1 MAYSAPT
8 LRTVIRVRVAMAA
21 VSTFDRLTELAETA
35 ARHVDHLSASV
46 AKLSNAHDVDQL
58 FQYTVRIALEY
69 EGMDSN
75 MVTVYRNLLAAG
87 DILTN
92 PITFSEQ
99 ELDDG
104 YLPNISGRSLNGV
117 MKTMHRMTIS
127 GALRRPGFYRSSTSK
142 LQREVYVQKMR
153 LFTENTWHTSEGR
166 WIHLAHTVLLYQDS
180 ATEERFAAMMRAA
193 TVCGGPYKCEVY
205 LKEVL
210 SAFANRQLDPVY
222 QDYLNLLGMEVGFNN
237 ARVIDSW
244 LHKDN
249 QRQPLLTLL
258 DTFTTAAAKIPK
270 QLSLEEAIRAQDTVD
285 RMQGLAH
292 AGFVVDAGVLRHL
305 DGAGDPAIHRFVEEH
320 KAGDLEDFARSQVGG
335 AFWGTSKPQITYREF
350 GDFKRVWDI
359 MLDQQYKGEREAE
372 ERYVDSRNAHRQSA
386 KEMLN
391 RDKTYRSRF
400 GLASA
405 NGAPAPPPPPPDF
418 MKTTAPGGPPSNPD
432 LLSQIRQGTML
443 RPAEDRPEPKSAPAS
458 AEPPSIMDSL
468 AAAIGMRRSA
478 FVDEEDSPEP
488 SDDEF
493 ADEVESP
500 EPSDDED
507 TTDIEQER
515 RDLEE
520 EKRKLAETQ
529 RMYEENERRKREEE
543 DRRRREEEDRR
554 RRQRDEEEERE
565 EDRRRQRRREQE
577 AEEDRLREE
586 ERRKRAEDD
595 AARKKAEAARKKE
608 EKERKKREA
617 AEEKERKKREAAEEK
632 ERLHQALI
640 DAKAKREAYDL
651 QRLKA
656 DEEARRAKEQKLRA
670 ESDEAPALPARSGQQ
685 SREQFILKP
694 ESDEVTGRVSNRR
707 VPGNY
712 FDALQTVGITRDDVV
727 TVDNF
732 LQTVARWRNDIP
744 ALKRVG
750 PKQPR
755 PVDKK
760 TGELIPFDQY
770 YNRYNKNNESIEAFK
785 ARNTAWEASDT
796 SAEDADARRRAQTKI
811 MYQVFEKGFL
821 ETKKPQDWKT
831 AFSMVMPNPTMPELR
846 DFYDFCFFCYMLTRS
861 VNFKKI
867 RKSFGGAHWSPHVYG
882 ITPEIRSVMEEYHG
896 DWQALRSLHAYENSD
911 HYLPG
916 AGAFEKL
923 PATSVTAPEKTLVSF
938 EITPTRARFAE
949 KTAEKI
955 YGDLRTNATRVN
967 IRGSLPGHGKHMA
980 LLEKHLPEALDNSR
994 YQVLAVRDDQI
1005 DRMGRLLAKPGAARA
1020 FLQQQLLDRHASATN
1035 GCWVNAEGYQVDPRA
1050 LVHPKSHKVSLGDQE
1065 PFLVRMPF
1073 LH

>member
-1 MAYSAPT
+1 MA
-8 LRTVIRVRVAMAA
+8 V
-21 VSTFDRLTELAETA
+21 LA
-35 ARHVDHLSASV
+35 
-46 AKLSNAHDVDQL
+46 NAGDVDIL
-58 FQYTVRIALEY
+58 FQYTVRSAFQFDNR
-69 EGMDSN
+69 DSN
-75 MVTVYRNLLAAG
+75 MITVYKQLVTEGGVLS
-87 DILTN
+87 N
-92 PITFSEQ
+92 PVTLSDQ
-99 ELDDG
+99 ELADG
-104 YLPNISGRSLNGV
+104 YLPNISGRSLGGV
-117 MKTMHRMTIS
+117 MTTIQTMKIGT
-127 GALRRPGFYRSSTSK
+127 ALRKSGFYRGPTSK
-142 LQREVYVQKMR
+142 LQREIYVQKMR
-153 LFTENTWHTSEGR
+153 LFAENTWHTPEGR
-166 WIHLAHTVLLYQDS
+166 WMHLAHTILLYQES
-180 ATEERFAAMMRAA
+180 ATDRRFTAMMRAA

-205 LKEVL
+205 LKDVV

-222 QDYLNLLGMEVGFNN
+222 QDYLTILSMEVGSAN

-244 LHKDN
+244 LRKDD
-249 QRQPLLTLL
+249 QYQPPLLIIHA
-258 DTFTTAAAKIPK
+258 FAEAAAKVPK
-270 QLSLEEAIRAQDTVD
+270 QLSLEAALLAEEAVNRLH
-285 RMQGLAH
+285 GLSH
-292 AGFVVDAGVLRHL
+292 AGFVVDADVLRHL
-305 DGAGDPAIHRFVEEH
+305 DGAGDPAVHRFVEQH

-335 AFWGTSKPQITYREF
+335 AFWGTSKPRITYREF
-350 GDFKRVWDI
+350 GDFKRVWNI

-372 ERYVDSRNAHRQSA
+372 ERYIDARNAHRQSA
-386 KEMLN
+386 KEMLD
-391 RDKTYRSRF
+391 RDKTYRNRF

-432 LLSQIRQGTML
+432 LLSQIRQGTVL
-443 RPAEDRPEPKSAPAS
+443 RPADDRPEPKSAPS

-478 FVDEEDSPEP
+478 FVDEDDSPEP

-493 ADEVESP
+493 ADEDESP
-500 EPSDDED
+500 EPSDDELAD
-507 TTDIEQER
+507 EVESPELSDNEDIEQQK

-520 EKRKLAETQ
+520 EKRRLAETQ
-529 RMYEENERRKREEE
+529 RMYEENERRRK
-543 DRRRREEEDRR
+543 EEEDRR

-565 EDRRRQRRREQE
+565 EEERRRQRRREQE

-595 AARKKAEAARKKE
+595 AARKKAER
-608 EKERKKREA
+608 ERKKREA
-617 AEEKERKKREAAEEK
+617 AEEKERKKEEAAKEK

-640 DAKAKREAYDL
+640 EAKAQREAYDL

-670 ESDEAPALPARSGQQ
+670 ESDKPPELPARSGQQ

-712 FDALQTVGITRDDVV
+712 FDALQTVGITRNDVV
-727 TVDNF
+727 TVDDF

-821 ETKKPQDWKT
+821 ETKKPQDWAT
-831 AFSMVMPNPTMPELR
+831 AFNMVMPNPTMPELR
-846 DFYDFCFFCYMLTRS
+846 DFYDFCFFAYMLTHS

-882 ITPEIRSVMEEYHG
+882 ITPEIRSVMEKYHG
-896 DWQALRSLHAYENSD
+896 DWQALRSLHVYENSN
-911 HYLPG
+911 HYLSG
-916 AGAFEKL
+916 AGAFENL
-923 PATSVTAPEKTLVSF
+923 PSSVASPTTTPPASS
-938 EITPTRARFAE
+938 EIKPTRIRFAE
-949 KTAEKI
+949 KTAQKV
-955 YGDLRTNATRVN
+955 YGDLRMNAARVN

-1005 DRMGRLLAKPGAARA
+1005 DRMGRLLAKRGATRA
-1020 FLQQQLLDRHASATN
+1020 FLQQQLLDRHTSEAN
-1035 GCWVNAEGYQVDPRA
+1035 KCWVNAEGYQIEPRA
-1050 LVHPKSHKVSLGDQE
+1050 LVHPKSRKVALGDQE